1 MNAQQVSAL
10 TSSTEARYRSRTP
23 ERDKKWKAFREG
35 NLSSLET
42 PKRIALR
49 AARLGVSPV
58 RAAELME
65 PSVATTD
72 PAELGFERVLGRKD
86 FMALDYLE
94 RGTRAAR
101 SVCRIVIRS
110 GNAIVGFGTGFLIA
124 PRVLIT
130 NNHVL
135 GSAADAAGSLA
146 EFNFQRRL
154 DGSPERVTSFALR
167 PQDLFLTDTA
177 LDFSIVAVAEASN
190 QDALSQFGFLPLLKA
205 EGKVSISEAVSIIQ
219 HPDGQEKQLALREN
233 EVIDLLESFIHY
245 RTDTAPGSSGSPVFN
260 DQWEVVALHH
270 SGVPERDAQG
280 RILATTGVPWRPEM
294 GETLI
299 KWKANEGA
307 RVSRIISAIDGATL
321 TPEQRRLLAFDLRR
335 RRRTLQRCRR
345 LCTASQ
351 PRSMAIS

>member
-35 NLSSLET
+35 NLSSLRDAEAYRPQGGT
-42 PKRIALR
+42 TGCISRAGRRIDRAERGHHQPSGARLR
-49 AARLGVSPV
+49 AGSRPEGLHGARLS
-58 RAAELME
+58 RA
-65 PSVATTD
+65 
-72 PAELGFERVLGRKD
+72 
-86 FMALDYLE
+86 

-177 LDFSIVAVAEASN
+177 LDFSMVGPWRKRPTGCAVAVR
-190 QDALSQFGFLPLLKA
+190 LSA
-205 EGKVSISEAVSIIQ
+205 
-219 HPDGQEKQLALREN
+219 
-233 EVIDLLESFIHY
+233 
-245 RTDTAPGSSGSPVFN
+245 
-260 DQWEVVALHH
+260 
-270 SGVPERDAQG
+270 
-280 RILATTGVPWRPEM
+280 
-294 GETLI
+294 
-299 KWKANEGA
+299 
-307 RVSRIISAIDGATL
+307 
-321 TPEQRRLLAFDLRR
+321 
-335 RRRTLQRCRR
+335 
-345 LCTASQ
+345 ASQ
-351 PRSMAIS
+351 G